1 MFFFTFVFSLYI
13 YRFIICWHNTAWH
26 NVFFPFP
33 FNSSTIEPNFQCV
46 NEATPEGS
54 EIEYKI
60 PSCQKTPPP
69 KKNKKSENLSSNK
82 KNKLAPKELNFPI
95 RTAGKENVRFGD
107 FLQRRCT
114 GVT

>member
-1 MFFFTFVFSLYI
+1 LFLFFFY
-13 YRFIICWHNTAWH
+13 
-26 NVFFPFP
+26 
-33 FNSSTIEPNFQCV
+33 SSTIEPNFQGV

-82 KNKLAPKELNFPI
+82 KMKLAPKQLNFPI
-95 RTAGKENVRFGD
+95 RTAGKDNALLMVFYQVYVLE
-107 FLQRRCT
+107 
-114 GVT
+114 